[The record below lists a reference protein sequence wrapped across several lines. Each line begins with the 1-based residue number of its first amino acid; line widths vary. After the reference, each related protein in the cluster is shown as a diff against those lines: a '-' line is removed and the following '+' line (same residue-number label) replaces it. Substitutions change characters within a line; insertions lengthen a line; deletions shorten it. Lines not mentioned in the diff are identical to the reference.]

1 MELNTVL
8 TSIAESLHEERVR
21 AGLTLEQLARR
32 AELSTAHLSR
42 LESGDRQP
50 SVAALL
56 SLARALGVSLSW
68 LLGERHTGSTLAV
81 YEGGGPT
88 REANG
93 LTISACSGF
102 PGSTTLEALHIT
114 IDPDRVPPAPARH
127 RGEEWIHVIAGH
139 LRLDYDDEVHLLR
152 PGELGALRRQPAPP
166 PGRRAGDHRG
176 GGRGRRRTQGA
187 AQPSL
192 HLNHLPLAKE
202 APMTMLGELEATG
215 ERFSLDRLMEVR
227 ARTRKAVHLIA
238 DQVEVGMVEE
248 DAKAMARATL
258 SELGMRRGWHH
269 IIVRFGPNT
278 TKDFME
284 PSEKGVVLGSDDIFF
299 VDIGPVYEDTEG
311 DAGDTF
317 VVGSDPEHL
326 RAKREVRTIWDRVRD
341 QWFAEGTTGKEL
353 YDYAT
358 ETADEFG
365 WRLNLDLSG
374 HRLSD
379 FPHSAHYD
387 GPLAEV
393 EFRPNPN
400 LWVLEIAIIHR
411 DRKFGA
417 FYEDLLLED
426 QSFPE

>member
-1 MELNTVL
+1 
-8 TSIAESLHEERVR
+8 
-21 AGLTLEQLARR
+21 
-32 AELSTAHLSR
+32 
-42 LESGDRQP
+42 
-50 SVAALL
+50 
-56 SLARALGVSLSW
+56 
-68 LLGERHTGSTLAV
+68 
-81 YEGGGPT
+81 
-88 REANG
+88 
-93 LTISACSGF
+93 
-102 PGSTTLEALHIT
+102 
-114 IDPDRVPPAPARH
+114 
-127 RGEEWIHVIAGH
+127 
-139 LRLDYDDEVHLLR
+139 
-152 PGELGALRRQPAPP
+152 
-166 PGRRAGDHRG
+166 
-176 GGRGRRRTQGA
+176 
-187 AQPSL
+187 
-192 HLNHLPLAKE
+192 
-202 APMTMLGELEATG
+202 MTMLGELEATG
-215 ERFSLDRLMEVR
+215 ERFSLERLMEVR

-326 RAKREVRTIWDRVRD
+326 RAKREVRMIWDRVRD
-341 QWFAEGTTGKEL
+341 RWFTEGTTGKEL

-358 ETADEFG
+358 ETAAGFG

-411 DRKFGA
+411 DREFGA